1 MIRRS
6 TWIVLIILAGVL
18 AIALYMRQFPASSDQ
33 DVQPTVTPQEA
44 KPFLTIAPEEVV
56 SLQVIDA
63 AGESTTL
70 ERETTGNWLVAEMA
84 GNQADV
90 ARIEGLVNQFV
101 SADILAELQPAP
113 ELSAIGLEVPAYTI
127 VINTSTGEEYDIKV
141 GSETVTSS
149 GYYLQVNQDD
159 PVVVSNFVIE
169 QVLDVIENPP
179 LVATPAALETQ
190 PAP

>member
-1 MIRRS
+1 M
-6 TWIVLIILAGVL
+6 IILVGVL
-18 AIALYMRQFPASSDQ
+18 AIALYMRQLPASNDQ
-33 DVQPTVTPQEA
+33 DLQPTATTQEA
-44 KPFLTIAPEEVV
+44 RPILSIAPEEVV
-56 SLQVIDA
+56 LLQVIDA